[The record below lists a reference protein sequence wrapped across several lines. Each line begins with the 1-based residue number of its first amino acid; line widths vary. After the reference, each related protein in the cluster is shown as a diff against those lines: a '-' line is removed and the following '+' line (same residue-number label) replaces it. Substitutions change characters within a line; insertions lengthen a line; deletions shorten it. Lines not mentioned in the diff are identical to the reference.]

1 MVTRE
6 LVQAE
11 LDRLSAD
18 ELSKVYRYIK
28 QVAHEKPQKNSKKK
42 SLMASLSAIEI
53 DGPQDFSV
61 NHDLYAAGEKHA
73 RKGTD

>member
-11 LDRLSAD
+11 LERLNPD

-28 QVAHEKPQKNSKKK
+28 QVAHDKPKTAKKK

-53 DGPQDFSV
+53 DGPKDFAA
-61 NHDLYAAGEKHA
+61 NHDLYASGEKNA
-73 RKGTD
+73 RKGSD

>member
-11 LDRLSAD
+11 LERLNAD

-28 QVAHEKPQKNSKKK
+28 QVEQDKPKTAKKK
-42 SLMASLSAIEI
+42 SLMASLSAIKIE
-53 DGPQDFSV
+53 GPQDFAA
-61 NHDLYAAGEKHA
+61 NHDLYVSGEKHA
-73 RKGTD
+73 RKGID

>member
-11 LDRLSAD
+11 LEHLNAD

-28 QVAHEKPQKNSKKK
+28 QVGQDKPKTAKKK

-53 DGPQDFSV
+53 EGPQDFAA
-61 NHDLYAAGEKHA
+61 NHDLYAGGENHA

>member
-11 LDRLSAD
+11 LERLSAD
-18 ELSKVYRYIK
+18 KLDKVYRYIR
-28 QVAHEKPQKNSKKK
+28 QVAQEKPKKAKKK

-53 DGPQDFSV
+53 EAPKDFAA
-61 NHDLYAAGEKHA
+61 NHDLYASGEKRA
-73 RKGTD
+73 RKRAG

>member
-11 LDRLSAD
+11 LDRLSAA
-18 ELSKVYRYIK
+18 ELSQVYNYIK
-28 QVAHEKPQKNSKKK
+28 QVAQDKPKPAKKK

-53 DGPQDFSV
+53 EAPRDFSA
-61 NHDLYAAGEKHA
+61 NHDLYASGEKRA
-73 RKGTD
+73 RKGID

>member
-11 LDRLSAD
+11 LEHLNPN
-18 ELSKVYRYIK
+18 ELSKVYQYIK
-28 QVAHEKPQKNSKKK
+28 QVAQGKTKTIRKK

-53 DGPQDFSV
+53 EGPQDFAA
-61 NHDLYAAGEKHA
+61 NHDLYASGEKDA
-73 RKGTD
+73 RKSSD

>member
-11 LDRLSAD
+11 LERLNTA

-28 QVAHEKPQKNSKKK
+28 QVEQDKPKTAKKK

-53 DGPQDFSV
+53 EGPQDFAA
-61 NHDLYAAGEKHA
+61 NHDLYASGEKHA

>member
-11 LDRLSAD
+11 LEHLNAN

-28 QVAHEKPQKNSKKK
+28 QVEQDKPKTAKKK

-53 DGPQDFSV
+53 EGPQDFAA
-61 NHDLYAAGEKHA
+61 NHDWYAAK
-73 RKGTD
+73 